1 MNSVILDTLGKL
13 RQAEG
18 ILASLSQE
26 IRTLE
31 SERQGHLQEIVRGR
45 QLLTELNQIDR
56 VINEKKIAFS
66 KSKEEV
72 GYLRAQLESQLSAFR
87 KDLLEEKQRALD
99 SYLEQRSGYLK
110 RIEVLELEA
119 SKYRYLVTGKKDQRL
134 ANVKDLL
141 PSELG
146 MADFVPV
153 DEHIGKIKLQVSTI
167 NRMNSEELLKK
178 YLEREKEGD

>member
-18 ILASLSQE
+18 ILASLSQA
-26 IRTLE
+26 IRILE

-45 QLLTELNQIDR
+45 QLLTELNRIDQT
-56 VINEKKIAFS
+56 INEKKAAFS

-72 GYLRAQLESQLSAFR
+72 GHLRAQLESQLSDFR

-99 SYLEQRSGYLK
+99 SYVERRSGYLE
-110 RIEVLELEA
+110 RIKMLEIEA

-134 ANVKDLL
+134 ANVRDLL
-141 PSELG
+141 PSD
-146 MADFVPV
+146 MDAVDFVPV
-153 DEHIGKIKLQVSTI
+153 DGHIGKIKLQVSMI

-178 YLEREKEGD
+178 YLDREKEGD